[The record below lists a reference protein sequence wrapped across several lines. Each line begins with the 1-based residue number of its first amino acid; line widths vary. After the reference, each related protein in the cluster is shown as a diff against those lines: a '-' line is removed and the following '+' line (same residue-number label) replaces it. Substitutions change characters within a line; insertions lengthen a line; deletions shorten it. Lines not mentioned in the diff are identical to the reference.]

1 MPDRAT
7 SERLIDYYNDLA
19 ERLVSRLA
27 DDEIDVGTWQI
38 EMRQLLRDAFA
49 DQLRAAA
56 APGTPT
62 SSDYLML
69 GPLLKTQYDY
79 LEGFARDIAAGLMT
93 FDQIAARARLYV
105 GASREAYWRY
115 ATRGAKLPAYPGD
128 GSSECLG
135 NCGCEW
141 VETEPGS
148 GVWKWQR
155 GKDDS
160 CDTCIERE
168 IIWSP
173 YVAA

>member
-7 SERLIDYYNDLA
+7 SERLIDYYNDQVADLT
-19 ERLVSRLA
+19 RQLA

-38 EMRQLLRDAFA
+38 TMRQLLRDAFA

-62 SSDYLML
+62 SADYLIL
-69 GPLLKTQYDY
+69 GPLLRTQYEY
-79 LEGFARDIAAGLMT
+79 LEGFARDIAAGFMT
-93 FDQIAARARLYV
+93 FDQITARARLYV

-115 ATRGAKLPAYPGD
+115 VTRGAKLPAYPCD

-135 NCGCEW
+135 NDGCEW
-141 VETEPGS
+141 VLMEDGWHW
-148 GVWKWQR
+148 VR

-160 CDTCIERE
+160 CPTCIQRE

-173 YVAA
+173 YVPEAA